1 MTESADTGDKRS
13 KKEDLANEQVVGNW
27 GKEEGDTGGNK
38 PKGCLSLK
46 LSLARSFLVEM
57 VAMEERRTYNFTR
70 ASL

>member
-38 PKGCLSLK
+38 PKGCLS
-46 LSLARSFLVEM
+46 
-57 VAMEERRTYNFTR
+57 
-70 ASL
+70 